1 MNMILLF
8 MLIFICTVVLAAPS
22 GHCNNAAPNPVWGNP
37 FWGFRRR
44 NTRRRRRRRRWGGQ
58 KKATAFVGW
67 GSYKRRRCGRRVY
80 RRNLDE
86 DSDDFKEELQAFDG
100 EKKVS
105 FFGGKLRAL
114 SEDSE
119 EEEVSDETPEEEQQV
134 AFWSRRRGRRRNP
147 WKFISKRR
155 RKSKMCCK
163 ALTPACILCATGKLP
178 VKLPPRI
185 PQKWLR
191 GRRELLEVELSEEE
205 EQLADFLNSA
215 SEDQIANIFS
225 EEELSETEGMSEE
238 EVSDW
243 LFKNLWKKIK
253 KAGSSAGK
261 WGSKAWKST
270 KKKVSTWKSF

>member
-1 MNMILLF
+1 LAKMNMILLF
-8 MLIFICTVVLAAPS
+8 ILIFICTVVLAAPS
-22 GHCNNAAPNPVWGNP
+22 GHSDNAAPNPVWNTSM
-37 FWGFRRR
+37 WGFRRR
-44 NTRRRRRRRRWGGQ
+44 RGGRGRRW
-58 KKATAFVGW
+58 GW
-67 GSYKRRRCGRRVY
+67 GSYAPRRCGRRVF

-243 LFKNLWKKIK
+243 LLKTFGKK
-253 KAGSSAGK
+253 
-261 WGSKAWKST
+261 
-270 KKKVSTWKSF
+270 